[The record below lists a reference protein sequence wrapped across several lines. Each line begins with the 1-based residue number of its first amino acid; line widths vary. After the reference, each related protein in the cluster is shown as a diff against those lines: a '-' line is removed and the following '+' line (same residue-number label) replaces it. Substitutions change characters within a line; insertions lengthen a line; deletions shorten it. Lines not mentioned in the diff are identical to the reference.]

1 MDNNGAVMG
10 QQPVVSR
17 PLVKVSDLYYRYP
30 HADQPALSG
39 VELSIERG
47 DCFGLLG
54 PNGAGKTTLISLLTG
69 LLTLQRGSIEV
80 NNYRYPQ
87 QTDAIKRCSALVP
100 QEYAFYPSLT
110 ARENLQF
117 FAGLYQVPKL
127 QCQQRMDFCIEVC
140 GLENVLNKRASSYSG
155 GIKRRLN
162 IALGLLHDPAVL
174 YLDEPTVGIDAQSR
188 HFILQSI
195 ENLKASGMTIIYTS
209 HYMEE
214 VEQLCDQVAIIDH
227 GKLLLQQSMTSL
239 LQGHRQLCVKPVVAP
254 SDDQLALILTQP
266 GVEWSGQQWLIETGQ
281 QRSVAQCMQLL
292 EQQGI
297 AIAQVKMGCNRLEDV
312 YLAHTNAA
320 LRQ

>member
-1 MDNNGAVMG
+1 MSQAHTKT
-10 QQPVVSR
+10 PPLLVVSG
-17 PLVKVSDLYYRYP
+17 LHYQYP
-30 HADQPALSG
+30 KSEQPALSG
-39 VELSIERG
+39 VELSIESG
-47 DCFGLLG
+47 VCFGLLG

-69 LLTLQRGSIEV
+69 LLTLQRGSIVV
-80 NNYRYPQ
+80 NGYSYPQ
-87 QTDAIKRCSALVP
+87 QADTIKRCSALVP

-110 ARENLQF
+110 ARENLEF
-117 FAGLYQVPKL
+117 FAGLYQIPKL
-127 QCQQRMDFCIEVC
+127 QWQQRIDFCTQVC
-140 GLENVLNKRASSYSG
+140 GLENVLNKRAGSYSG

-162 IALGLLHDPAVL
+162 IALGLLHNPTLL

-188 HFILQSI
+188 HFILQAI

-227 GKLLLQQSMTSL
+227 GKVLLQQSMEDL
-239 LQGHRQLCVKPVVAP
+239 LQGHRKLRVRPALAP
-254 SDDQLALILTQP
+254 NELQLAQLLAQP
-266 GVEWSGQQWLIETGQ
+266 GIEWVDQQLLIETDQ
-281 QRSVAQCMQLL
+281 KRSVAQSMQFL

-297 AIAQVKMGCNRLEDV
+297 AIAQVQMGCNRLEDI